1 MGSCETAVIVNPSTK
16 KPIGPGLFANVFAD
30 EIRIGRLDADA
41 VVAKSMLAQIKKG
54 NTVLT
59 IWYTKNMWGWRDQ
72 PEATKPAPNSD
83 EYAKTGSHTLRLI
96 VTGGLP
102 PGSTPEKPEGDNYSD
117 VPPEA
122 AAWTAQPRRSPFS

>member
-1 MGSCETAVIVNPSTK
+1 VIVNPSTK
-16 KPIGPGLFANVFAD
+16 KPIGPGLFAKVFVD
-30 EIRIGRLDADA
+30 EVRIGRLEAAA

-72 PEATKPAPNSD
+72 PEATKPPNSD
-83 EYAKTGSHTLRLI
+83 EYAKGRPHELRLI

-102 PGSTPEKPEGDNYSD
+102 PGSTPEKPEGDNYSE
-117 VPPEA
+117 VPPEE
-122 AAWTAQPRRSPFS
+122 AAWTAQPRRSPFA